1 MSEMKST
8 HGEIGVAD
16 KKPAEFGWRQGAIGV
31 GIFLLVAALFL
42 SAGAKGA
49 LGVLPAYV
57 AGAGLLLMAASIV
70 AGIVGWVSAKQR
82 ARHKTPA

>member
-8 HGEIGVAD
+8 HGAIGVAD
-16 KKPAEFGWRQGAIGV
+16 KKLAEFGWRRGALGV
-31 GIFLLVAALFL
+31 GTFLFVVALFM

-57 AGAGLLLMAASIV
+57 AGAGLLLMVASIV
-70 AGIVGWVSAKQR
+70 AGIVDWVSAKQR

>member
-8 HGEIGVAD
+8 QGEIGVAD
-16 KKPAEFGWRQGAIGV
+16 QKLAEFGWRQAAIGV

>member
-1 MSEMKST
+1 MSEMRSA

-16 KKPAEFGWRQGAIGV
+16 KKLAEFGWRQGAIGV
-31 GIFLLVAALFL
+31 GIFLLVAALFM